1 MRYFAHLSQYQNSI
15 HELFQK
21 CVGAKENQK
30 NQPGDFYNNS
40 AEF

>member
-1 MRYFAHLSQYQNSI
+1 MRNFAHLSQYHNSI
-15 HELFQK
+15 HELFQER
-21 CVGAKENQK
+21 VGAEENQK